1 MTAYI
6 KRKSITSPLAA
17 FLVDGSRVSI
27 SKNELFAFDSLRCY
41 LLSRF
46 L

>member
-1 MTAYI
+1 MTTNM
-6 KRKSITSPLAA
+6 KKKSITAPLAA
-17 FLVDGSRVSI
+17 FLVDGSRVSVL
-27 SKNELFAFDSLRCY
+27 KNELFAFDSLRCY